1 MEGAF
6 FGQHLPGRTVDE
18 DALYSCAQRK
28 EDRGGGARRF
38 CKRAHRR
45 RQPLLT
51 LPNIILTPHSAALTK
66 ECTVRVAMEAAEN
79 VIEFVEGRTPKF
91 VFNKEVLA

>member
-1 MEGAF
+1 M
-6 FGQHLPGRTVDE
+6 
-18 DALYSCAQRK
+18 
-28 EDRGGGARRF
+28 
-38 CKRAHRR
+38 
-45 RQPLLT
+45 T